1 MNEMGLF
8 ESVVNESYGYPN
20 SLDSIT
26 ESEIQE
32 RITDSPE
39 DMYEFTGECMM
50 KMLATEAA
58 VYQIEGIQAVNYL
71 KAQAAG
77 DTAAMESAKIV
88 FEGVVG
94 DAWETLVEWLRKA
107 YVAVK
112 NFLIKVWNKM
122 KGTANVV
129 QAFFSK
135 YGDVLRNKD
144 ASGLLVDWVHIDIEG
159 VRPVYDRYL
168 GVINGNEVQLGQI
181 ATQIFNFHR
190 ATPNNRASNASQDA
204 YGQMASHNMNHR
216 TAIDTTRTVTNPTTH
231 YVGTTRNNRQAHIA
245 VTQLGQFTTQMRTIV
260 DRIPSPRDITI
271 ALKRSVYGTDQE
283 RRASRESFSGN
294 MRTLAIEAADI
305 NSYKKYID
313 YFLSLGDKGL
323 QDSLKVIQEQKRRL
337 ADSADSLESRNL
349 GAVLQAFRR
358 CANAKLELH
367 RICYRFLVVAA
378 KQMQSQSISACR
390 KAIMYHSTKGE
401 GRTRTEES
409 YGYDNSYGYDTA
421 NEGYADDGAVSTID
435 DFINNIA

>member
-1 MNEMGLF
+1 MGLF
-8 ESVVNESYGYPN
+8 DSVVNESYGYPG

-26 ESEIQE
+26 EAEIQE
-32 RITDSPE
+32 RITDEPE

-50 KMLATEAA
+50 KMLAVEAA
-58 VYQIEGIQAVNYL
+58 FYQIEGIQAVEFMSAKIN
-71 KAQAAG
+71 G
-77 DTAAMESAKIV
+77 DEAAMENAKIV
-88 FEGVVG
+88 YEGVVG
-94 DAWETLVEWLRKA
+94 DAWETLSEWLRKA
-107 YVAVK
+107 YLAVK

-159 VRPVYDRYL
+159 VRPVYDRY
-168 GVINGNEVQLGQI
+168 IDIITGNEHQLQELAEHMFSGVS
-181 ATQIFNFHR
+181 
-190 ATPNNRASNASQDA
+190 PNNRATDSSQDA
-204 YGQMASHNMNHR
+204 YSDLSRGIMNNTSAMHSVR
-216 TAIDTTRTVTNPTTH
+216 QGRPIA
-231 YVGTTRNNRQAHIA
+231 VGHATTRNNRRVGVIA
-245 VTQLGQFTTQMRTIV
+245 VGPRIDSQFDSIV
-260 DRIPSPRDITI
+260 SRIPSPRDIVI
-271 ALKRSVYGTDQE
+271 ALKRSVYGTDAE

-294 MRTLAIEAADI
+294 IRTLAIEAADI

-337 ADSADSLESRNL
+337 ADHADHYEARNL
-349 GAVLQAFRR
+349 SSVLQAFRR

-367 RICYRFLVVAA
+367 RICYRFLVTAA

-390 KAIMYHSTKGE
+390 KAIMYHSERGE

-409 YGYDNSYGYDTA
+409 YNPGYDYGYESQDA
-421 NEGYADDGAVSTID
+421 STID
-435 DFINNIA
+435 DFMNKIV